1 MVALESWW
9 SYNHGGLISVVALY
23 MVSYIHGGLMSMV
36 ALQPWWPFALYLCAC
51 RPKGI
56 SCFGLES
63 AGEMAQE
70 PDPKCKGS
78 SQSGTQRGWRDE

>member
-1 MVALESWW
+1 MVVLYPWW
-9 SYNHGGLISVVALY
+9 P
-23 MVSYIHGGLMSMV
+23 YIHGGLTAMV

-63 AGEMAQE
+63 TGEM
-70 PDPKCKGS
+70 
-78 SQSGTQRGWRDE
+78 GTL